1 MKIRKAFLWGLTAT
15 TLGYLAVYI
24 AQKSFE
30 FWLITVAK
38 IISNLFC
45 QWVLSGAFSIVTMIL
60 IGYII
65 MFTHPINKIINKLLG
80 IKAKKAKSVVLVKW
94 GGNWFYGWLTGT
106 IECDGQLFYRVT
118 IPSAPIPISAQ
129 LLLVPREMIMF
140 TNLKKTDHFTQLG
153 SLGFDELRNSIEFW
167 PPPKDE

>member
-1 MKIRKAFLWGLTAT
+1 
-15 TLGYLAVYI
+15 
-24 AQKSFE
+24 
-30 FWLITVAK
+30 
-38 IISNLFC
+38 
-45 QWVLSGAFSIVTMIL
+45 
-60 IGYII
+60 
-65 MFTHPINKIINKLLG
+65 LG